1 MVRTEANLFVI
12 TQKPFVGLCREETNA
27 YKYATAKEMQAVIV
41 RHLQPLA
48 IASAMHFLVLL
59 DSKKR
64 GQ

>member
-1 MVRTEANLFVI
+1 MSPVSL
-12 TQKPFVGLCREETNA
+12 LNA
-27 YKYATAKEMQAVIV
+27 PASYAIAKEMQAVIV

-64 GQ
+64 TIKILFAT